1 MPSSFQPYQSGIEAS
16 TGNLVSAYSAMAQRT
31 ASAISGF
38 GEDIAKGI
46 EKYSQNKQEDEML
59 TAKNEAI
66 AGNLLALKQAL
77 GDSQEN
83 APISNMLNDLLGSSG
98 KVAGSSL
105 TQKRA
110 LLGKLELGYN
120 NLIPTINQ
128 FKALSEDKARQE
140 ALNFASQ
147 NQTEQVTSKYKAI
160 IGNVDLK
167 LGLSGSFE
175 RDYTEYLNEI
185 KARNEAMQNA
195 GYAGSIENTLSKD
208 EYRSQWQK
216 VAKRNVVNSN
226 LPDAYKESISR
237 TLDNYSP
244 ESNDI
249 IQQEWSRKYLLGSQP
264 DTTTDIG
271 QKYDQQ
277 KLDLQEKLKQ
287 EKENLVRLQ
296 NIKEEGGYTEKMGA
310 DILKMMK
317 ISDLE
322 KYSEAEKIVGRI
334 ALEEKKKELG
344 RSLTK
349 EEIDLFTKN
358 LESDPRWSREITATI
373 GLRNIGGSILT
384 GLIPTG
390 GKDNFTVNENKN
402 IDEIYNN
409 RFIEKNKKELGVI
422 TSTKD
427 LNEQVKQTKNNI
439 AQIEA
444 DIKQTDADKQRRIEQ
459 QAQVPK
465 VDTSIGYKQG
475 TQLTSEDV
483 IQGGDFVVEQQ
494 IRDNELRKRMQDY
507 FIQTRGYVPA
517 AFESIFKTV
526 RPPSPIVDVKDS
538 NGNTVRLI
546 RQPNGKFDPLP
557 QEKPRTAKEISEER
571 MFVYGARDGNG
582 NPIINKKG
590 NYEPEE
596 VSRGSGVYASGQ
608 ISGDAT
614 TVREI
619 RDNINKSAEAIRLLE
634 DEIIPAFER
643 KGIIYNPEVY
653 KDIQPALVN
662 LRAAIRPKILGTG
675 SQSDLE
681 FKQLIENTPD
691 PSKWF
696 SYSNQLG
703 GELANAK
710 ALVRMMKAGIESEA
724 SKGQVNVE
732 FRGKSKSG
740 QQSNTQ
746 LSALKKIQIQQPK

>member
-1 MPSSFQPYQSGIEAS
+1 MPSPFQPYQSGIEAS
-16 TGNLVSAYSAMAQRT
+16 TGNLVNAYSAMANRT

-59 TAKNEAI
+59 TSKNEAI

-237 TLDNYSP
+237 TLDNYTP

-249 IQQEWSRKYLLGSQP
+249 GQQEWNRKYLLGSQP
-264 DTTTDIG
+264 DTTNEFG

-277 KLDLQEKLKQ
+277 KIDLQEKLKQ
-287 EKENLVRLQ
+287 EKENLVRLK
-296 NIKEEGGYTEKMGA
+296 NIKEDGNYTENRGA
-310 DILKMMK
+310 DIMKMMK

-322 KYSEAEKIVGRI
+322 TYSEAEKIVGRI

-358 LESDPRWSREITATI
+358 LESDPRWSREITATM

-384 GLIPTG
+384 GLIPMG

-402 IDEIYNN
+402 IDEIYKN
-409 RFIEKNKKELGVI
+409 RFIEKNKKELGVV

-427 LNEQVKQTKNNI
+427 LDEQVKQSTNNI

-444 DIKQTDADKQRRIEQ
+444 DIKQTDADKQRRIEQQ

-517 AFESIFKTV
+517 AFESIFQNV
-526 RPPSPIVDVKDS
+526 RPPSPIVDYG
-538 NGNTVRLI
+538 NGIRAI
-546 RQPNGKFDPLP
+546 RQPNGTLTLIP
-557 QEKPRTAKEISEER
+557 QEKPKNAKEISEER
-571 MFVYGARDGNG
+571 MFTYGVRDGNG
-582 NPIINKKG
+582 NIITNKQG
-590 NYEPEE
+590 NYEAEE

-608 ISGDAT
+608 ITGDAT

-619 RDNINKSAEAIRLLE
+619 RDNINKSAEAIRILE
-634 DEIIPAFER
+634 KEIIPAFER
-643 KGIIYNPEVY
+643 KGVTYNPEVY
-653 KDIQPALVN
+653 KDILPAIVK
-662 LRAAIRPKILGTG
+662 LRANMRPMILGTG

-681 FKQLIENTPD
+681 LKNLIESTPD
-691 PSKWF
+691 PSKIF
-696 SYSNQLG
+696 SYSNQFG
-703 GELANAK
+703 GELAMAK
-710 ALVRMMKAGIESEA
+710 SLIRMMKSGIQSEA
-724 SKGQVNVE
+724 SKGQINVE
-732 FRGKSKSG
+732 FKGKSNE
-740 QQSNTQ
+740 QSNAQ
-746 LSALKKIQIQQPK
+746 LSALAKIQKQQPK